1 MQSDRFQLKPS
12 LNLRTQHHYGSSK
25 WMKLS
30 NEIEVFLNL
39 TLSLINPDLFRT
51 GLLMLQ
57 RLREYDPTSDVA
69 KKWQSVY
76 SGIAIICNRRSPL
89 HRDSQGRPEW
99 YDLLLSYN
107 GPRARPLLSV
117 TDLGLNLKYSSGTV
131 VAFCGMILKHQVSS
145 WGKGDRVCYA
155 HFMRESV
162 RERLDVPPAGW
173 VYRDMYLPK

>member
-1 MQSDRFQLKPS
+1 
-12 LNLRTQHHYGSSK
+12 
-25 WMKLS
+25 MKLS
-30 NEIEVFLNL
+30 NEIEVFLNM

-57 RLREYDPTSDVA
+57 RLWEFDPTSDVA

-76 SGIAIICNRRSPL
+76 SGIAIICNWRSPL

-107 GPRARPLLSV
+107 GPGARPLLSV

-131 VAFCGMILKHQVSS
+131 VAFCGMILKQVSS

-173 VYRDMYLPK
+173 VYRDMYLPR